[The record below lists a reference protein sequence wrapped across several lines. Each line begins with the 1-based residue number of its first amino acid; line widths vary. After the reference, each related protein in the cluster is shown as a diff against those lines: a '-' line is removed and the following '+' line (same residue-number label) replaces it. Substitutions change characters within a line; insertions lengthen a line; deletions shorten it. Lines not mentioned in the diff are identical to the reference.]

1 VSDRL
6 AELRRQRDLLQ
17 QHLAWLDTEIA
28 AESRA
33 PTARPT
39 VTPTPAAPTADP
51 DAILRQL
58 RADSGAAQA
67 RMKLGCWAAFAGALL
82 LFGFGIALW
91 FVIRTR

>member
-1 VSDRL
+1 MSDRL

-33 PTARPT
+33 PTARP
-39 VTPTPAAPTADP
+39 VVAPTPAAPTADP
-51 DAILRQL
+51 DAILRQI

-67 RMKLGCWAAFAGALL
+67 RMKLGCWAAFAGAFLL
-82 LFGFGIALW
+82 LGLGIALW
-91 FVIRTR
+91 FALRAR